1 MVYRLVSLLINLLET
16 AIILS
21 AILSWFPVR
30 GLYEIK
36 RVLDSIVSP
45 ILEPIQKVLYRYV
58 NLGGIDISPII
69 ALVLLSVIRRI
80 LFMLL
85 W

>member
-30 GLYEIK
+30 GLDEIK

-69 ALVLLSVIRRI
+69 ALLILSILRKVLFI
-80 LFMLL
+80 LI
-85 W
+85 

>member
-30 GLYEIK
+30 GLDEIK

-69 ALVLLSVIRRI
+69 ALLLLSMLRKVLFI
-80 LFMLL
+80 LI

>member
-21 AILSWFPVR
+21 AILSWFPIR
-30 GLYEIK
+30 GIDEIK

-69 ALVLLSVIRRI
+69 ALLILSILRKVLFI
-80 LFMLL
+80 LI
-85 W
+85 

>member
-30 GLYEIK
+30 GLDEIK

-69 ALVLLSVIRRI
+69 ALLLLSI
-80 LFMLL
+80 LRKVLFILI

>member
-1 MVYRLVSLLINLLET
+1 MVYRVVSLLINLLET

-30 GLYEIK
+30 GLYEVK
-36 RVLDSIVSP
+36 RALDSIVSP
-45 ILEPIQKVLYRYV
+45 ILEPIQKILYRYL

-69 ALVLLSVIRRI
+69 ALVILSVLRRI
-80 LFMLL
+80 LFMFL

>member
-30 GLYEIK
+30 GLDEIK

-69 ALVLLSVIRRI
+69 ALLILSILRKVLFI
-80 LFMLL
+80 LI

>member
-1 MVYRLVSLLINLLET
+1 MLET

-30 GLYEIK
+30 GLDEIK

-69 ALVLLSVIRRI
+69 ALLLLSMLRKVLFI
-80 LFMLL
+80 LI

>member
-21 AILSWFPVR
+21 AILSWFPIR
-30 GLYEIK
+30 GIDEIK

-69 ALVLLSVIRRI
+69 ALLILSILRKVLFI
-80 LFMLL
+80 LI